1 MIWSVMLLIQC
12 LLLPYLLNDWAVRA
26 GVAILLLVVWIVLQ
40 KPTWFGLFNFYSTA
54 LLALNILIAP
64 AIVLMF

>member
-12 LLLPYLLNDWAVRA
+12 LLLPYLLSDWAVRA
-26 GVAILLLVVWIVLQ
+26 GVAILLLLVWFVLQ

-54 LLALNILIAP
+54 LLILNILAAP
-64 AIVLMF
+64 AIALMF